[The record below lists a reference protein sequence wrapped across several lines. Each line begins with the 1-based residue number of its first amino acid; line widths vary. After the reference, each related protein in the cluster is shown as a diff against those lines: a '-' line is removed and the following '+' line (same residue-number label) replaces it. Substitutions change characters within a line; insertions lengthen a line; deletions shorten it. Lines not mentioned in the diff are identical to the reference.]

1 MTTVVM
7 VIGPRG
13 VQFGLKSYTVHCT
26 VITKCDNCEAG
37 VGFVNKEYDYRPN
50 WTTLSPAA
58 N

>member
-7 VIGPRG
+7 VIGLRG
-13 VQFGLKSYTVHCT
+13 VQFGLISYTVP

>member
-1 MTTVVM
+1 MTTVVK
-7 VIGPRG
+7 VIGLRG
-13 VQFGLKSYTVHCT
+13 VQFGLKSYTVP

-58 N
+58 NES

>member
-7 VIGPRG
+7 VTGLRG
-13 VQFGLKSYTVHCT
+13 VQFGLKSYTVP
-26 VITKCDNCEAG
+26 VITKCDNREAG

-50 WTTLSPAA
+50 WTKLSPAA

>member
-7 VIGPRG
+7 VIGLRG
-13 VQFGLKSYTVHCT
+13 VQLGLKSYTVP
-26 VITKCDNCEAG
+26 VITKCENCEAG
-37 VGFVNKEYDYRPN
+37 VGFVNKEYEYRLN

>member
-1 MTTVVM
+1 M

-37 VGFVNKEYDYRPN
+37 VGFVNKEYEYRLN